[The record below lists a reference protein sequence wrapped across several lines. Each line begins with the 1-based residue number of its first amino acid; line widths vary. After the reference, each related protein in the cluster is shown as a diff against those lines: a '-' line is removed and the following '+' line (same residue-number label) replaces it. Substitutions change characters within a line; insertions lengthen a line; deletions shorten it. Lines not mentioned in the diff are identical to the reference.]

1 MLRPRSNAGIAAVTV
16 ALVLTW
22 HLVVAGIAFA
32 FAQGAS
38 DAAAP
43 LLFLLAVPVLPGG
56 SICMVVGAHS
66 GACLPASVAANLAF
80 YLAAVFIIRSR
91 RARRARRAD
100 EATGLGG
107 TN

>member
-1 MLRPRSNAGIAAVTV
+1 MLRLTSSVGVAVVTV
-16 ALVLTW
+16 ASVLAW
-22 HLVVAGIAFA
+22 YLLVAGIAFA
-32 FAQGAS
+32 FARGTS